1 MDSTPATTVSAPKE
15 SVIAR
20 LLIAPL
26 AFISFLISLSLIDS
40 RNTSRR
46 TSASSRAPDSNSLL
60 ARLLF
65 KPVPPTTT
73 TPGSPRSPSPRKEKP
88 SDRDWES
95 HYHTL
100 QKKLMKMEVA
110 DAFEI
115 RKWVLAAML
124 AAAAV
129 LGVGAWVV
137 LGWVVEVVRA

>member
-1 MDSTPATTVSAPKE
+1 MASTSAPPTISAPKE

-46 TSASSRAPDSNSLL
+46 TSASSRTPNSLL
-60 ARLLF
+60 SRLLF
-65 KPVPPTTT
+65 KPLPRT

-115 RKWVLAAML
+115 RKWVLAGMLTVAAML
-124 AAAAV
+124 
-129 LGVGAWVV
+129 GIGAWVV
-137 LGWVVEVVRA
+137 LGWVVEFVRA